1 MRPALLSLLLWV
13 SFAGAAAAN
22 PETYVYK
29 KIGKHAIH
37 ADVYRPEGKGPW
49 PVLLWIHGGSFVTG
63 SREWLP
69 GWQRSLYLGKG
80 FVVVSIDYRLYP
92 GTKLD
97 EIYRDLADAYSW
109 IRARG
114 PSLFSADKKRI
125 VVAGHSAGGFLAL
138 ATGYLLSPRP
148 KAIGVISGFA
158 SLTSP
163 FFLQPSERLKKE
175 FPVISKERVEAL
187 MATKPVS
194 NDPTPPP
201 GGRYEIYVR
210 GRQQNTWLKELTGK
224 DPAKDKAWFDKHE
237 PARNINRAFPPVFQ
251 VHSESDEVVPMSEVA
266 IFRDA
271 MKKAGASHELTVLS
285 GDSHAFGPEHKSD
298 PGVQEA
304 FTRMAEFLHTAV
316 KP

>member
-1 MRPALLSLLLWV
+1 MRLVLLSLLLLV
-13 SFAGAAAAN
+13 IFARAADAR

-37 ADVYRPEGKGPW
+37 ADVFRPDTPGPW

-69 GWQRSLYLGKG
+69 GWQRSLYLNKG
-80 FVVVSIDYRLYP
+80 FVVVSIDYRFYP

-97 EIYRDLADAYSW
+97 EIYRDISDAYSW

-114 PSLFSADKKRI
+114 PSLFNADKKRI
-125 VVAGHSAGGFLAL
+125 VVAGLSAGGFLAL
-138 ATGYLLSPRP
+138 ATGFILSPRP

-175 FPVISKERVEAL
+175 FPSIVKERVDAL
-187 MATKPVS
+187 AAEKLVS

-210 GRQQNTWLKELTGK
+210 GRQLNTWVKELTGK
-224 DPAKDKAWFDKHE
+224 DPAKDKTWFSKHE
-237 PARNINRAFPPVFQ
+237 PARNISRAFPPVFQ
-251 VHSESDEVVPMSEVA
+251 VHSEGDEVVPMSEVS
-266 IFRDA
+266 ILRDA
-271 MKKAGASHELTVLS
+271 MKKAGANHELAVLS
-285 GDSHAFGPEHKSD
+285 GDAHSFGPEHKLD
-298 PGVQEA
+298 PGVLDA
-304 FTRMAEFLHTAV
+304 FTRMAEFLRASV